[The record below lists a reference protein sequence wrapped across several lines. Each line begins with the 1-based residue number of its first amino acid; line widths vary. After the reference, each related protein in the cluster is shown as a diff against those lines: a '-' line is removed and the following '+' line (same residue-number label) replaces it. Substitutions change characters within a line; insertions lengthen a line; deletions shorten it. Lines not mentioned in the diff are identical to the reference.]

1 MGAQPQP
8 FGCGVLKPGGIEMR
22 KQIVIR
28 RSVKVDVAAC
38 LQAIAATI

>member
-38 LQAIAATI
+38 LQAIAAII